1 MALTLRSRRHLPP
14 LIALRAFDAVGTMG
28 GIGAAALALNVSP
41 TVVSRHLGNL
51 EERLGERLV
60 EPKGR
65 SIALTD
71 AGARFHAEI
80 AKAFDLI
87 DEATKKL
94 TQPRK
99 APLRL
104 WCSPGIAVMRLLPR
118 LPELEARLPDFAIHL
133 HPTLAS
139 PDWKR
144 DEADAEIFYAL
155 AARPTCEGVTET
167 ELARPRVMPV
177 ASPALVGRL
186 NRGAEDIELLYEAPW
201 IHELSGDEWRIW
213 LQSAGLSIDARAE
226 WRLEG
231 GVRLWHAH
239 LAIGAAELGQGV
251 ALANEFLVEEQLAS
265 GRLVEIGRT
274 DVQLGTYGLAS
285 PRAAAETAGSRA
297 LRAWLAEALRPTTRH
312 VQKTHAST
320 AI

>member
-1 MALTLRSRRHLPP
+1 MSPSRPRRNLPP
-14 LIALRAFDAVGTMG
+14 LIALRAFEAVGTSG
-28 GIGAAALALNVSP
+28 SIRAAAEALSVSP
-41 TVVSRHLGNL
+41 TVVSRHLANL
-51 EERLGERLV
+51 EQRLSARLV

-65 SIALTD
+65 SVALTD

-87 DEATKKL
+87 DQATEKL
-94 TQPRK
+94 TRPRK

-118 LPELEARLPDFAIHL
+118 LPELEARLPDFSIHF
-133 HPTLAS
+133 HPTLAA

-144 DEADAEIFYAL
+144 GEADAEIFYAPTERP
-155 AARPTCEGVTET
+155 ARDGIVEA

-177 ASPALVGRL
+177 ASPSLVGRL
-186 NRGAEDIELLYEAPW
+186 HRRADEIELLYEAHW
-201 IHELSGDEWRIW
+201 VHELSGDEWR
-213 LQSAGLSIDARAE
+213 SFMHTAGLKIDARAE
-226 WRLEG
+226 QRLEG

-265 GRLVEIGRT
+265 GRLVEIGQT
-274 DVQLGTYGLAS
+274 DVRLGTYGLALPS
-285 PRAAAETAGSRA
+285 GAGEAASSQA
-297 LRAWLAEALRPTTRH
+297 LRDWLGEALRPTSRH
-312 VQKTHAST
+312 VQKTHESFAN
-320 AI
+320 